1 MMNRRRLQQIAG
13 ALTGLAAFH
22 AGLFAALANGAENIS
37 PGTKAA
43 LTLVKE
49 TNAFEFETAE
59 MKGTIQPHGTYHGVT
74 RLVDKRTGRQLI
86 DSRYSALNLFKLHSA
101 NHYMGQPRE
110 MARTVTASPSSVE
123 IKWAATEMHQG
134 EITAR
139 YEVIEPNAIDVTV
152 TVRALGTYPGYEVF
166 LSSYFDGVTEPH
178 VYLKPRPPATEPQL
192 VLPMVSE
199 AYRGMLLVFPRD
211 ALAARM
217 CLDGRWDRSEGKVPT
232 VPICPVR
239 PYAYCMAFF
248 RDPQTRLGVVLMSQP
263 RHAYAFSTRYFAKE
277 PEDRP
282 TTYSAADF
290 SLFGIDMLPG
300 DEHSVKVRMVLTPL
314 DESLSKPTALY
325 RAFLAGA
332 TP

>member
-1 MMNRRRLQQIAG
+1 MTG
-13 ALTGLAAFH
+13 ALAGLAA
-22 AGLFAALANGAENIS
+22 LYAALADAAEHNS

-43 LTLVKE
+43 LTLVKG
-49 TNAFEFETAE
+49 TSAFEFETAE
-59 MKGTIQPHGTYHGVT
+59 MKGTIQPQGAYHGVT

-86 DSRYSALNLFKLHSA
+86 DSRYSALNLFKLHSV

-110 MARTVTASPSSVE
+110 MARTVTASPSSVL

-139 YEVIEPNAIDVTV
+139 YEVIEPNAIDVTI
-152 TVRALGTYPGYEVF
+152 TVRSLGTYPGYEVF
-166 LSSYFDGVTEPH
+166 MSSYFDGGVEPH
-178 VYLKPRPPATEPQL
+178 VYLKPRPPASEPQL
-192 VLPMVSE
+192 VLPNLSE

-211 ALAARM
+211 ALAARL

-232 VPICPVR
+232 VPNCPVR

-263 RHAYAFSTRYFAKE
+263 RHAYAFSTRYFANK
-277 PEDRP
+277 PADRL

-290 SLFGIDMLPG
+290 SLFGNDLLPG
-300 DEHSVKVRMVLTPL
+300 DLHSVKVRLALTPL
-314 DESLSKPTALY
+314 DERLSQPLVLY
-325 RAFLAGA
+325 RAFLAEA
-332 TP
+332 MP